1 MKKSIAI
8 TLISILTI
16 TAVILGALYYTNN
29 TQKTKEIEDLRTES
43 AGKTDRIGQLNE
55 DIGQLDASIQTLQS
69 EKEEQEALINQLNSD
84 IETQA
89 GEIEALN
96 AAIQEKDADIEAL
109 NTDISEKTL
118 QIDGLNADVAG
129 KEASIQSLNTEL
141 TDRSSQIESLNSIV
155 AGQQTQIETLTA
167 EIGEKGIQVE
177 ILASALEEKGQQIE
191 AYLAAADEKDRMI
204 TSLTGEIE
212 TVTAEAQKE
221 LEETVNAV
229 KSEAELEKAKA
240 VEEAVKAAREEF
252 ENARNDRNG
261 TIIIVE
267 ETEQGFWGEVTVT
280 AALDGKT
287 VRALT
292 VKTPFETTGLGR
304 LASEEAFTSQFI
316 GKEGPFTYGENG
328 VDALTGATVTSNAV
342 LKALNRAI
350 PGEDATEEPKAEE
363 AEAPA
368 EEAGRVIYGSYS
380 AKRETNFST
389 IRVSIDTKEGKI
401 TDCKITSEAKMENSD
416 FLTDE
421 IREAW
426 AKAIVE
432 NGTADVDVI
441 TGASLKFSSE
451 AVVDAVNEILG
462 RIR

>member
-1 MKKSIAI
+1 MINLMYVVLMAMLALNVSSDVLKGF
-8 TLISILTI
+8 TLVADKLDLS
-16 TAVILGALYYTNN
+16 
-29 TQKTKEIEDLRTES
+29 TQN
-43 AGKTDRIGQLNE
+43 A
-55 DIGQLDASIQTLQS
+55 IQTN
-69 EKEEQEALINQLNSD
+69 EVIYRNFEEQMQKNP
-84 IETQA
+84 
-89 GEIEALN
+89 
-96 AAIQEKDADIEAL
+96 K
-109 NTDISEKTL
+109 
-118 QIDGLNADVAG
+118 
-129 KEASIQSLNTEL
+129 
-141 TDRSSQIESLNSIV
+141 
-155 AGQQTQIETLTA
+155 
-167 EIGEKGIQVE
+167 VE

-191 AYLAAADEKDRMI
+191 TYLAATDEKDRMI
-204 TSLTGEIE
+204 TALTGEIE

-252 ENARNDRNG
+252 ENARNG

-304 LASEEAFTSQFI
+304 LASEEAFTGQFI

-350 PGEDATEEPKAEE
+350 TGEDAAEEPKAEE
-363 AEAPA
+363 TEAPA

-389 IRVSIDTKEGKI
+389 IRVSIDTREGKI

-441 TGASLKFSSE
+441 TGATLKFSSE
-451 AVVDAVNEILG
+451 AVIDAVNEILG